1 MIMQVGNAVITRKP
15 GTINGRKNMTK
26 GNFYTE
32 QSLCFRLLSIWLLVL
47 SQLSRKQKW
56 LGWCRWSHRNMAQVS
71 RKNNTI
77 CITGNSQETYFRLR
91 SELHLP
97 HPPPPPPTLF
107 EHPKGNNEHVWV
119 KNFETFCLGIVHLKL
134 ALVFQ
139 PFYHLQAA
147 VHHLPLKWPLITLVD
162 CRKKK
167 GNICKVVVTFCR
179 RGLFIRDSRWTPSV
193 T

>member
-1 MIMQVGNAVITRKP
+1 MEEKTWQREISTLNRVYALGCFPYDCWYCLSCLENRNDWDDADDHIEIWPKCPGKITQ
-15 GTINGRKNMTK
+15 
-26 GNFYTE
+26 FA
-32 QSLCFRLLSIWLLVL
+32 L
-47 SQLSRKQKW
+47 
-56 LGWCRWSHRNMAQVS
+56 
-71 RKNNTI
+71 
-77 CITGNSQETYFRLR
+77 QEIPKKHFRLR

-97 HPPPPPPTLF
+97 HPPPPPTLF

-162 CRKKK
+162 CRNKKEAIHVK
-167 GNICKVVVTFCR
+167 WLLPFVEEDYLSEILVEH
-179 RGLFIRDSRWTPSV
+179 PA
-193 T
+193 

>member
-1 MIMQVGNAVITRKP
+1 MIMQFGNAVITRKP

-32 QSLCFRLLSIWLLVL
+32 QSLCFRLLSIWLLIL
-47 SQLSRKQKW
+47 SQLSRKQEW

-77 CITGNSQETYFRLR
+77 CITGNSQETLQAKIWIA
-91 SELHLP
+91 STP
-97 HPPPPPPTLF
+97 STPPPPTLF

-162 CRKKK
+162 CRNKKEAIHVK
-167 GNICKVVVTFCR
+167 WLLPFVEEDYLSEILVEHPV
-179 RGLFIRDSRWTPSV
+179 
-193 T
+193 

>member
-15 GTINGRKNMTK
+15 GTINEEKNMTK

-77 CITGNSQETYFRLR
+77 CITGNSQETHFRLR

-97 HPPPPPPTLF
+97 HPPPSLNILREIMSKKLWDVLFGYCPFEACTSISTILSLASCCTPPPPQMT
-107 EHPKGNNEHVWV
+107 PDNS
-119 KNFETFCLGIVHLKL
+119 
-134 ALVFQ
+134 
-139 PFYHLQAA
+139 
-147 VHHLPLKWPLITLVD
+147 
-162 CRKKK
+162 CR
-167 GNICKVVVTFCR
+167 
-179 RGLFIRDSRWTPSV
+179 L
-193 T
+193 

>member
-47 SQLSRKQKW
+47 SQLSRKQEW

-77 CITGNSQETYFRLR
+77 CITGNSQETLQAKIWIA
-91 SELHLP
+91 STP
-97 HPPPPPPTLF
+97 STPPPPQPSLNILREIMSCLSKKLWDVLFGYCPFEACTSISTILSLASCCTPPPPQMT
-107 EHPKGNNEHVWV
+107 PDNS
-119 KNFETFCLGIVHLKL
+119 
-134 ALVFQ
+134 
-139 PFYHLQAA
+139 
-147 VHHLPLKWPLITLVD
+147 
-162 CRKKK
+162 CR
-167 GNICKVVVTFCR
+167 
-179 RGLFIRDSRWTPSV
+179 L
-193 T
+193 